1 MANWVHDQSYVRLE
15 IDFARC
21 FLKIVTIKMHQ
32 MFFVPYV
39 KIYILM
45 TTMNSPHS
53 LVTTILS
60 IERIID
66 KVAFTEIEAL

>member
-1 MANWVHDQSYVRLE
+1 
-15 IDFARC
+15 
-21 FLKIVTIKMHQ
+21 MHQ

-45 TTMNSPHS
+45 ITMNSPHS